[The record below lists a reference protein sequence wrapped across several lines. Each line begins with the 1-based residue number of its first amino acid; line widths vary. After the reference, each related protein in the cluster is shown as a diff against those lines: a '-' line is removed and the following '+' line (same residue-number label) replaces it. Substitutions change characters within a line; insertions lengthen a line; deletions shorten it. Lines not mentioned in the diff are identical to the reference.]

1 MVLYIIGGE
10 NVEKLK
16 KVFPVL
22 AVLLIIVIFIVS
34 LFGSLTSDSEA
45 SDFIMGSPVDIK
57 VYNERNGDTLCIDVI
72 ERIKFI
78 DRVYL
83 SHKISTSAVYILNRD
98 GELISDKWFTEYL
111 NKCFD
116 LMHDSKSNKF
126 TLFSGE
132 FKDLWKIEEG
142 GYIPTNDELAK
153 VLENHKNSLI
163 AINDDNNEVSINTG
177 KLDLGALGK
186 GTACDEAI
194 KHLKKQK
201 VEKALVTVGGSI
213 GMIGAEPFSIG
224 VRNPFGNQNEY
235 FAVLNITD
243 CFVSTSGDYEKYFEK
258 DGVRYSHIF
267 DATTGKPVQNDLSS
281 VTVVAENGMLS
292 DFLSTVIYI
301 EGIDKGVKIAED
313 FDASVVIVKKDKT
326 VLISEELKDKF
337 ELKNDDF
344 LVSVIE

>member
-1 MVLYIIGGE
+1 M
-10 NVEKLK
+10 EKLK
-16 KVFPVL
+16 KVFPIL
-22 AVLLIIVIFIVS
+22 AVLLVIIIFIVS
-34 LFGSLTSDSEA
+34 FFGSLTTDSEA
-45 SDFIMGSPVDIK
+45 SGFIMGSPVDIK
-57 VYNERNGDTLCIDVI
+57 VYNEKNGDTLCADAL

-83 SHKISTSAVYILNRD
+83 SHTNSTSAVSILNRD
-98 GELISDKWFTEYL
+98 GELISDKWFAEYL
-111 NKCFD
+111 DACFD
-116 LMHDSKSNKF
+116 LIHESKSNKF

-142 GYIPTNDELAK
+142 GYIPESDELAK

-163 AINDDNNEVSINTG
+163 AIDDDNNEISIDTG

-194 KHLKKQK
+194 NYLKKQK
-201 VEKALVTVGGSI
+201 VEKTLVTVGGSI

-224 VRNPFGNQNEY
+224 VRNPFGNKNEY

-267 DATTGKPVQNDLSS
+267 DATTGSPVQNDISS
-281 VTVVAENGMLS
+281 VTVVANNGTLS

-301 EGIDKGVKIAED
+301 EGIEKGVEIAEI

-326 VLISEELKDKF
+326 VLVSKELKDKF
-337 ELKNDDF
+337 TLKDDSF
-344 LVSVIE
+344 SVSVIE